1 MLLTELLKISLFKG
15 MNEIDVVEFLYGAS
29 NNLKRYNVGDS
40 VVRQGDLCRGIYIL
54 VSGRVRCSMSG
65 DNGKEITVDEMT
77 APCILASAFIFA
89 TENRFPVN
97 VEALV
102 PCELY
107 VIDKARFLEFMHKH
121 PVMLENFLRDI
132 SDRGVF
138 LSKKVNEFAL
148 QNLKTRI
155 LAYLEKNQDIHNQ
168 RELAQRLGVTR
179 PSLARALSE
188 LIAESKI
195 KKE

>member
-40 VVRQGDLCRGIYIL
+40 VVRQGDLCRGVYIL

-102 PCELY
+102 TCELY

>member
-40 VVRQGDLCRGIYIL
+40 VVRQGDLCSGVYIL
-54 VSGRVRCSMSG
+54 VSGRVKCSMSG

-121 PVMLENFLRDI
+121 PIMLENFLRDI

>member
-40 VVRQGDLCRGIYIL
+40 VVRQGDLCRGVYIL
-54 VSGRVRCSMSG
+54 VSGRVKCSMSG

-121 PVMLENFLRDI
+121 PIMLENFLRDI

>member
-29 NNLKRYNVGDS
+29 NNLKRYNVGNS
-40 VVRQGDLCRGIYIL
+40 VVRQGDLCRGVYIL
-54 VSGRVRCSMSG
+54 VSGRVKCSMSG

>member
-1 MLLTELLKISLFKG
+1 MFLTELLKISLFKG

-40 VVRQGDLCRGIYIL
+40 VVRQGDLCRGVYIL
-54 VSGRVRCSMSG
+54 VSGRVKCSMSG

-121 PVMLENFLRDI
+121 PIMLENFLRDI

>member
-15 MNEIDVVEFLYGAS
+15 MNETDVVEFLYGTP
-29 NNLKRYNVGDS
+29 NHLKRYKTGDS
-40 VVRQGDLCRGIYIL
+40 VVRQGDLCRGVYIL

-89 TENRFPVN
+89 TENYFPVN
-97 VEALV
+97 VEALA
-102 PCELY
+102 PCELH
-107 VIDKARFLEFMHKH
+107 IIGKTRFLEFMQKY

-148 QNLKTRI
+148 QDLKTRI
-155 LAYLEKNQDIHNQ
+155 LAYLEKNKDIHNQ
-168 RELAQRLGVTR
+168 REVAQRLGVTR

>member
-1 MLLTELLKISLFKG
+1 MQLTELLKISLFKG
-15 MNEIDVVEFLYGAS
+15 LNETDVVKFLYGAPS
-29 NNLKRYNVGDS
+29 NLRRYNAGDS
-40 VVRQGDLCRGIYIL
+40 VARQGNLCRGAYIL
-54 VSGRVRCSMSG
+54 ISGRVRCSMSG
-65 DNGKEITVDEMT
+65 DDGKEITVDEMT

-107 VIDKARFLEFMHKH
+107 IIGKAHFLEFMHKH

-138 LSKKVNEFAL
+138 LSRKVNEFAL

-155 LAYLEKNQDIHNQ
+155 LAYLEKNPDIHNQ
-168 RELAQRLGVTR
+168 REVAQRLGATR

-188 LIAESKI
+188 LIAENKI
-195 KKE
+195 KKG

>member
-1 MLLTELLKISLFKG
+1 MLIS
-15 MNEIDVVEFLYGAS
+15 NS
-29 NNLKRYNVGDS
+29 RY
-40 VVRQGDLCRGIYIL
+40 
-54 VSGRVRCSMSG
+54 
-65 DNGKEITVDEMT
+65 

>member
-1 MLLTELLKISLFKG
+1 MLLAELLKISPFKG
-15 MNEIDVVEFLYGAS
+15 MNETDVVEFLYGTP
-29 NNLKRYNVGDS
+29 NNLKRYKTGDS
-40 VVRQGDLCRGIYIL
+40 VVRQGDLCRGVYIL

-65 DNGKEITVDEMT
+65 DNGKEIIVDEMT

-89 TENRFPVN
+89 TENYFPVN
-97 VEALV
+97 VEALA
-102 PCELY
+102 PCELH
-107 VIDKARFLEFMHKH
+107 IIGKTRFLEFMQKH

-148 QNLKTRI
+148 QDLKTRI
-155 LAYLEKNQDIHNQ
+155 LAYLEKNKDIHNQ
-168 RELAQRLGVTR
+168 REVAQRLGVTR

-188 LIAESKI
+188 LMAESKI

>member
-40 VVRQGDLCRGIYIL
+40 VVRQGDLCRGVYIL

-148 QNLKTRI
+148 QNL
-155 LAYLEKNQDIHNQ
+155 
-168 RELAQRLGVTR
+168 
-179 PSLARALSE
+179 
-188 LIAESKI
+188 
-195 KKE
+195 

>member
-40 VVRQGDLCRGIYIL
+40 VVRQGDLCRGVYIL

-107 VIDKARFLEFMHKH
+107 VIDKARFLEFMYKH

>member
-29 NNLKRYNVGDS
+29 NNLKRYNVGNS

>member
-1 MLLTELLKISLFKG
+1 MLLAELLKISLFKG
-15 MNEIDVVEFLYGAS
+15 MNETDVVEFLYGTP
-29 NNLKRYNVGDS
+29 NNLKRYKTGDS
-40 VVRQGDLCRGIYIL
+40 VVRQGDLCRGVYIL

-77 APCILASAFIFA
+77 APCVLASAFVFA
-89 TENRFPVN
+89 TENYFPVN

-102 PCELY
+102 PCELH
-107 VIDKARFLEFMHKH
+107 VIGKTRFLEFMHKH

-168 RELAQRLGVTR
+168 REVAQRLGVTR

-188 LIAESKI
+188 LMAESKI

>member
-1 MLLTELLKISLFKG
+1 MSLAELFKVSLFKG
-15 MNEIDVVEFLYGAS
+15 LNETDVVEFLYGTP
-29 NNLKRYNVGDS
+29 NNLKRYNAGDYIA
-40 VVRQGDLCRGIYIL
+40 RQGNLCRGVYIL

-65 DNGKEITVDEMT
+65 NDGKEITVDEMT

-89 TENRFPVN
+89 TENCFPVN

-102 PCELY
+102 SCELY
-107 VIDKARFLEFMHKH
+107 VIGKTRFLEFMHKH

-155 LAYLEKNQDIHNQ
+155 LAYLEKNPDIHNQ
-168 RELAQRLGVTR
+168 REVAQRLGVTR

-188 LIAESKI
+188 LIAENKI

>member
-40 VVRQGDLCRGIYIL
+40 VVRQGDLCRGVNIL
-54 VSGRVRCSMSG
+54 VSGRVKCSMSG

>member
-40 VVRQGDLCRGIYIL
+40 VVRQGDLCRGVYIL

>member
-121 PVMLENFLRDI
+121 PVMLENFLKDI

>member
-29 NNLKRYNVGDS
+29 NNLKRYNVGNS

-121 PVMLENFLRDI
+121 PVMLENFLKDI